1 MGNLPMFAV
10 RRDFDSYS
18 DRISKSE
25 AIFGLPQKKIAS
37 LMLIGWSTSQ
47 NCGTPQ
53 SMARMAMP
61 LEFNVRITCGHATRP
76 LPSPFRDTVLDELGQ
91 KAMAQ

>member
-18 DRISKSE
+18 DRIGKSE
-25 AIFGLPQKKIAS
+25 AIFFWGRRKIAS
-37 LMLIGWSTSQ
+37 LLPNGWNIRQ
-47 NCGTPQ
+47 NRGVLQ

-61 LEFNVRITCGHATRP
+61 REFNVRFTCGHATRP
-76 LPSPFRDTVLDELGQ
+76 LPSPFRDTVLGDL
-91 KAMAQ
+91 